1 MGKGNSGLSKNKI
14 HTQKII
20 IYIVLYVIAVL
31 AVIYVVF
38 GFEIFKIEDLDL
50 IKAVKD
56 KAISANV
63 LLIQVTEES
72 GSGDATVTS
81 TSYSAGHSGVVF
93 RKEDNRYYVL
103 TALHAVDLEY
113 PKMLVLKHDQP
124 TYNAYVKDNDFVGL
138 SVYYEQFPEAVI
150 EYYDEGYDLA
160 VVSFVSECEFTV
172 LPIAPEPPEYNEPV
186 VAIGN
191 PHENTRN
198 AITTGRITSRNPVP
212 FGDEAGKNQHNVI
225 THSAK
230 ISVGSSGG
238 ALLNKNM
245 EIIGI
250 NLGGS
255 ENMFRFIEGKAM
267 PCDKILEFLRGTNIV
282 L

>member
-1 MGKGNSGLSKNKI
+1 LNVPKKGKGNSGLSKNKI
-14 HTQKII
+14 HTLNKI
-20 IYIVLYVIAVL
+20 IYIVLCVIAVL
-31 AVIYVVF
+31 AYIYVVF

-72 GSGDATVTS
+72 GSDDATVTS

-93 RKEDNRYYVL
+93 
-103 TALHAVDLEY
+103 
-113 PKMLVLKHDQP
+113 
-124 TYNAYVKDNDFVGL
+124 
-138 SVYYEQFPEAVI
+138 S
-150 EYYDEGYDLA
+150 

-198 AITTGRITSRNPVP
+198 VITTGRITSRNPVP

-225 THSAK
+225 THSAR

-267 PCDKILEFLRGTNIV
+267 PCDKILEFLRGINIV

>member
-1 MGKGNSGLSKNKI
+1 MDEQISISKNKI
-14 HTQKII
+14 RTLKII
-20 IYIVLYVIAVL
+20 IYTVLCVITAL
-31 AVIYVVF
+31 AVVYVVF
-38 GFEIFKIEDLDL
+38 GFDIFKIEDSDL

-63 LLIQVTEES
+63 LLIRVAEES
-72 GSGDATVTS
+72 VSGDVTVTS

-103 TALHAVDLEY
+103 TALHAVDMEN
-113 PKMLVLKHDQP
+113 PKMLVLRHDQP
-124 TYNAYVKDNDFVGL
+124 TYNAYVEDSGYVGF
-138 SVYYEQFPEAVI
+138 SIYYEQFPETVI
-150 EYYDEGYDLA
+150 EYYNEAYDLA
-160 VVSFVSECEFTV
+160 VLSFVSEYEFTV
-172 LPIAPEPPEYNEPV
+172 LPIASAPPEYNELV

-198 AITTGRITSRNPVP
+198 AITTGRITSRYPVP

-230 ISVGSSGG
+230 ISGGSSGG

-245 EIIGI
+245 EIVGI

-267 PCDKILEFLRGTNIV
+267 PCDKIIEFLRGINIV